1 MEENNLELLYD
12 HYKETDRLRLEAQSK
27 RNTSFVICSIIEA
40 VSFFFLIQPGTTL
53 SIFQGVIKEKLGI
66 TVAIGNNVFQTLL
79 WLLLSFYLI
88 RYVQNTMYVERQ
100 YDYQLMLE
108 KQLDENVYWTFSK
121 TESRSDFEDDLKIFY
136 NIIYNNILNNINYY
150 YINIFKLKYNNIKKL
165 YNIILNYKENKNI
178 YLNRNIL
185 YIPHEGRILGLSLTV
200 LEYCGIPMKKVL
212 DKIKSNGI
220 NIIEDNKKFIFKLSK
235 QLGNKKYALPYFI

>member
-1 MEENNLELLYD
+1 MILGYIV
-12 HYKETDRLRLEAQSK
+12 TDRKLTNIDGFVEQVNDISLADSTKPILIVGWKKAKQDK
-27 RNTSFVICSIIEA
+27 RYTSI
-40 VSFFFLIQPGTTL
+40 
-53 SIFQGVIKEKLGI
+53 
-66 TVAIGNNVFQTLL
+66 
-79 WLLLSFYLI
+79 
-88 RYVQNTMYVERQ
+88 
-100 YDYQLMLE
+100 LE

-136 NIIYNNILNNINYY
+136 NIIYSNILNNINYY